1 MLDRAEINAE
11 LLTELAKVLLCD
23 VKAEDILSGKL
34 WFSRIPCQT
43 LANYMMDS
51 ETFSHHYSATECI
64 NLANA
69 VSDYICDKA
78 EEHLRDS
85 ARGHIHV
92 FDLLTELLYLVLTE
106 ENGVVCSRYQELL
119 NWRNLTRSVG
129 EELPI
134 SAMYALQDMARGKTN
149 RTDFSWSYLA
159 GHNNKQLNRLMQRGI
174 AEHHYHIWGST
185 PYFQVSWLSLMNHL
199 CNNSYVQHLREL
211 HEQNELCVPSE
222 EVIDQI
228 LKLEKAE
235 DQMDWVIVQL
245 RAALIRCYLCLRLER
260 TADPCSPVDC
270 QRGKNPIWLED
281 LNELL
286 ALLQDSQQLLMRAE
300 DLEAVIS
307 ALRMER
313 GTQEDYALGF
323 FQGTI
328 RQGEDMYRVFSGERW
343 FLYQMITDIYQTP
356 SFQKL
361 TPREHNLFYLYLILH
376 GELRAQLVQSND
388 LIGFD
393 NFQKIQKRK
402 WDYLGDAASERLIT
416 ELAIREPLLTKPHLK
431 ELEVRLSP
439 SMNAEDDARNIQNL
453 DRSVTAHERVGGPE
467 KLPKLQGRYYY
478 VYHFIKGM
486 DSALQQTSKA
496 DLPQEHLAPYILE
509 CRHYRKRYDISK
521 QAQGI
526 MKFRECYPDSA
537 SRVRGIDACSQEIG
551 CRPEVFAP
559 VYRLLGCHTAS
570 EFRDGVEI
578 PLPKLG
584 KTYHVGEDFLDLID
598 GLRAIQEA
606 VYFLNLDCGDR
617 LGHAIALGT
626 DVESWYAGKQ
636 NRVAL
641 PVQDLL
647 DNLAWFYHALQ
658 HYQVPDSDLL
668 RRELNKEFEHWFR
681 IVYLNYIQDDAM
693 RVIMQRAEQ
702 EYRNDETKRNYH
714 EHPCHFDIDTY
725 YQAWTLRGDAPE
737 LYRKGYF
744 SAPAVPL
751 TDWDRCAENHI
762 FPVRFETRYIP
773 ECSLLNYYYHY
784 DPMVKVEGSRQVTTL
799 ISPAYIRGA
808 KAVQQALR
816 QEIAAR
822 GISIETNPSSNVL
835 ISNFR
840 RYEKHPILSFYNRGL
855 PVPQEEEDACPQLS
869 VSINTDDKGV
879 FYTDLENEYAL
890 LARSLEE
897 CRDDQEHPRF
907 RKNDIYAWLD
917 NIRVMG
923 LEQGFASEWVEGNA
937 DEG

>member
-51 ETFSHHYSATECI
+51 ETFNHHYSATECL

-106 ENGVVCSRYQELL
+106 ENGIVCSRYQELL
-119 NWRNLTRSVG
+119 PWRNLTRSVG

-134 SAMYALQDMARGKTN
+134 CTMYALRDMACGKTS

-199 CNNSYVQHLREL
+199 CNNSYVKNLREL
-211 HEQNELCVPSE
+211 HEQNELCIPSE

-228 LKLEKAE
+228 LKLEKPE
-235 DQMDWVIVQL
+235 EQMDWVTVQL
-245 RAALIRCYLCLRLER
+245 RAALIRYYLCLRLEK
-260 TADPCSPVDC
+260 TADPCAPIDC
-270 QRGKNPIWLED
+270 RRGNYPIWLENW
-281 LNELL
+281 NEML
-286 ALLQDSQQLLMRAE
+286 ALLQDSQQLLIRAE

-313 GTQEDYALGF
+313 GTREDYALGF

-343 FLYQMITDIYQTP
+343 FLYQMVTDIYQTP
-356 SFQKL
+356 TFQKL
-361 TPREHNLFYLYLILH
+361 TPKEHNLFYLYLILH
-376 GELRAQLVQSND
+376 GKLRAQLVQSND

-393 NFQKIQKRK
+393 NFQRIQSRK
-402 WDYLGDAASERLIT
+402 WDYLGDAVSERLIT
-416 ELAIREPLLTKPHLK
+416 ELAIREPLATHLK

-439 SMNAEDDARNIQNL
+439 SMNAEDDARNIQTL
-453 DRSVTAHERVGGPE
+453 DRSVASGERFGRSE
-467 KLPKLQGRYYY
+467 NLQELQGRYYY
-478 VYHFIKGM
+478 VYHFIKGT

-496 DLPQEHLAPYILE
+496 DLSQEYLTPYILE
-509 CRHYRKRYDISK
+509 CRHYGKRYDIWK
-521 QAQGI
+521 RAQEI
-526 MKFRECYPDSA
+526 MKFRERYPASA
-537 SRVRGIDACSQEIG
+537 CRVRGIDACSQEIG

-570 EFRDGVEI
+570 ELRDGIEI

-617 LGHAIALGT
+617 LGHAIALGA
-626 DVESWYAGKQ
+626 DVENWYAGKQ
-636 NRVAL
+636 NRIAL

-668 RRELNKEFEHWFR
+668 RRELNKEFEYWFC
-681 IVYLNYIQDDAM
+681 IVYLNYMQDEDM
-693 RVIMQRAEQ
+693 QVIMQRAEQ
-702 EYRNDETKRNYH
+702 EYGNDETKRNYRKH
-714 EHPCHFDIDTY
+714 LCHFGIDTY

-737 LYRKGYF
+737 LYCKGYF
-744 SAPAVPL
+744 SAPDAPL

-762 FPVRFETRYIP
+762 FPVRFETRYVP

-784 DPMVKVEGSRQVTTL
+784 NPMVKLEGNRQVTTL
-799 ISPAYIRGA
+799 LSPAYIRGA

-816 QEIAAR
+816 EEIAAR

-835 ISNFR
+835 IGNFR
-840 RYEKHPILSFYNRGL
+840 RYDKHPILSFYNRGL
-855 PVPQEEEDACPQLS
+855 PVTQEEEDACPQLS

-897 CRDDQEHPRF
+897 CMDDQEQPRF
-907 RKNDIYAWLD
+907 RKNDIYTWLD

-923 LEQGFASEWVEGNA
+923 LEQGFTS
-937 DEG
+937 D